1 MQLQAQANLA
11 QSGAGPGGLSGPGG
25 LPPGLSPAA
34 LGLPNIPGIKFFS
47 ILMPN
52 HNNKFRLW
60 GS

>member
-52 HNNKFRLW
+52 HNNKF
-60 GS
+60 